1 MGLLIL
7 ERKDYA
13 SKYEESRL
21 SVESIEV
28 KHMRDQAALTSA
40 LAEARKREDNLKKA
54 LGVEKEC
61 VVNVSLTPSNLLFF
75 YRITSLLFSVYILVF
90 TAFVLRTK
98 IVSDS
103 LKKPCMK
110 CVLSVLR

>member
-13 SKYEESRL
+13 SKYEESRF

-28 KHMRDQAALTSA
+28 KHMRDQSALTSA
-40 LAEARKREDNLKKA
+40 LVEARKREDNLKKA

-61 VVNVSLTPSNLLFF
+61 VVNVSLTPTNLLF
-75 YRITSLLFSVYILVF
+75 YTG
-90 TAFVLRTK
+90 
-98 IVSDS
+98 
-103 LKKPCMK
+103 
-110 CVLSVLR
+110 